1 MENNKDLSILR
12 DLARK
17 YMEIANSD
25 IQDERRRLWRDHN
38 SLKKTRPLVQVG
50 FPPEEIPECQPKCED
65 PFCRQYEQYFLH
77 RLYQDKIGDDTIFE
91 PWITIRASFLHGG
104 WGMGARWIRPEEYR
118 GAARF
123 DNPIKNLDDVSK
135 LVKPRHAINEE
146 DTKRRVEQL
155 KDAIGDIIEVDVD
168 RGPAYRVWSA
178 DISTDLMYLRGL
190 NQMMLDMSDNPEWL
204 HGLLKFMMDGVLSA
218 HEEAEKAGD
227 WSLSSQENQAQVYS
241 HELQDPKP
249 NGGSVKRKD
258 IWAFFAA
265 QEFAQV
271 GPEMQNEF
279 LFQYQFPIIEKFGL
293 VAYGCCEDLTYK
305 IKYLRKLPN
314 LRRIAVTPWADIR
327 KCVEQIGQDYVIS
340 WRPNPADMICCSF
353 DPAHIREVVTD
364 AMEACKGCHVDIT
377 LKDTQTYQYEPDR
390 GIKWLRIVR
399 EITDKY

>member
-17 YMEIANSD
+17 YMEIANND

-50 FPPEEIPECQPKCED
+50 FPPEEIPECQPKCEN

-155 KDAIGDIIEVDVD
+155 KP
-168 RGPAYRVWSA
+168 RFR
-178 DISTDLMYLRGL
+178 
-190 NQMMLDMSDNPEWL
+190 
-204 HGLLKFMMDGVLSA
+204 
-218 HEEAEKAGD
+218 
-227 WSLSSQENQAQVYS
+227 
-241 HELQDPKP
+241 
-249 NGGSVKRKD
+249 
-258 IWAFFAA
+258 
-265 QEFAQV
+265 
-271 GPEMQNEF
+271 
-279 LFQYQFPIIEKFGL
+279 PII
-293 VAYGCCEDLTYK
+293 T
-305 IKYLRKLPN
+305 
-314 LRRIAVTPWADIR
+314 
-327 KCVEQIGQDYVIS
+327 
-340 WRPNPADMICCSF
+340 
-353 DPAHIREVVTD
+353 HI
-364 AMEACKGCHVDIT
+364 
-377 LKDTQTYQYEPDR
+377 
-390 GIKWLRIVR
+390 
-399 EITDKY
+399 